1 MFKNNIS
8 AQTCLFSFGL
18 QRKPS
23 RDDRYRDEKKSEQ
36 KISVSQKYASIL
48 ISVFQL
54 QHLNL
59 QEFHFALHYQRADHL
74 LWSRT
79 TFFSALLIYSF
90 VCLDKQSFTTVYC

>member
-23 RDDRYRDEKKSEQ
+23 RDDRYRDGKKFEQ
-36 KISVSQKYASIL
+36 KRSVSQKYASIL

-59 QEFHFALHYQRADHL
+59 QEFHFALHYQRADQL
-74 LWSRT
+74 LRSRT
-79 TFFSALLIYSF
+79 TSFSALLIYSF
-90 VCLDKQSFTTVYC
+90 CLS